1 MLSQECFRVVS
12 PSTKRLVPLVCQAGD
27 YGRNCRKC
35 DLAVC
40 RLQVVFNADSRRN
53 KGGRPHIHGPKTPR
67 YGEER
72 IRAARVKLLAVA
84 YASLECRGISPLKW
98 LPSKGECTTRKNDRR
113 IVFGKL
119 RRLRSLAVVDK
130 VG

>member
-1 MLSQECFRVVS
+1 MEKCFQVVS
-12 PSTKRLVPLVCQAGD
+12 PSVKRLVPLLCPSGD
-27 YGRNCRKC
+27 YGKNCRKC

-40 RLQVVFNADSRRN
+40 RLQVVFNASAHEH
-53 KGGRPHIHGPKTPR
+53 KGGKPHVHGPKTPH
-67 YGEER
+67 YGEEQ

-84 YASLECRGISPLKW
+84 YTTLEGRGISPLKW

-113 IVFGKL
+113 IVLGKL
-119 RRLRSLAVVDK
+119 RRLRSLSVVDK